1 MAIFSYVVRDKTNK
15 INNGT
20 VEGTTKDDVA
30 QVLINQ
36 GLTPVSITEIKN
48 DNILARLNKIGT
60 IPLSEKVLFSQ
71 ELATLVNAGVPIS
84 QSLEILEKQTSNKKF
99 KEVVTQLAKDV
110 DNGASLSSALE
121 KNPKVFSPLFSN
133 MVKSGEIGG
142 TLDESLNRLAE
153 QMNKD
158 RELVAKIR
166 GAMIYP
172 IVIFIGMIGALIF
185 MMVTI
190 IPKLQ
195 GMFDEL
201 GGELPAATK
210 SLIFMTKLFTN
221 YGFFTLV
228 AIVAFIVG
236 FRLALVKIHKFRRIM
251 HILQLKSPVIGKLTT
266 KMNVARFSRTLSSL
280 LSSGVGVVEALDII
294 ADSTQNILFKE
305 SFERAAERVKNG
317 STIADTLKTNKIFP
331 VLVPQMVAVGE
342 ETGSLDT
349 ILKKIADFY
358 DSEIDNITRNL
369 TTLLEPL
376 IMIVIGLLVGYVIV
390 AIITPIYS
398 LTNMV

>member
-1 MAIFSYVVRDKTNK
+1 MAIFSYVVRDKSNK

-48 DNILARLNKIGT
+48 DNILAQLNKIGT

-228 AIVAFIVG
+228 AIMAFIVG

-251 HILQLKSPVIGKLTT
+251 HILQLKAPVIGKLTT